1 MIYFLSDCD
10 FTLSNFESI
19 SQSWNNIVGPGDTV
33 YHIGDFTELS
43 FEFAS
48 SVIQKLNGEI
58 HFLPGSSDYW
68 MRGISKTLVKNIKS
82 NTGQQCCFEPEIV
95 SVQTGYR
102 HDLITKTPIVLC
114 HYPMT
119 IWQGSHSGALHA
131 FGHCRG
137 KLMMRAPRSIDVSYN
152 IFMKP
157 ININFIIG
165 WLKERKE
172 V

>member
-10 FTLSNFESI
+10 FTLLSSDPIIDN
-19 SQSWNNIVGPGDTV
+19 WNSAVKIGDIV
-33 YHIGDFTELS
+33 YHIGDFTQLN

-58 HFLPGSSDYW
+58 HFLPGSNDYW
-68 MRGISKTLVKNIKS
+68 MRGISKKLIHGVVS
-82 NTGQQCCFEPEIV
+82 RTGQQCFFEPEIV
-95 SVQTGYR
+95 SVETGYR
-102 HDLITKTPIVLC
+102 NKSALPIVLC

-119 IWQGSHSGALHA
+119 LWQGSYNGSLHA

-137 KLMMRAPRSIDVSYN
+137 NLSTRAPRSIDVSYN

-157 ININFIIG
+157 ININTIIS
-165 WLKERKE
+165 WFKERQE